1 LKLTILTTGGTID
14 KTYNE
19 YEGSLLNNKTII
31 EEILASLRLPDL
43 FIKYVRV
50 LNKDSLDMT
59 ENDRSLILNAV
70 VTAIPSSD
78 GIIIIHGTDT
88 LSVTGEFL
96 FKNLPDL
103 LIPIILTGAMRP
115 YEFKDSDARQNVTEA
130 LFASRIAPAGIW
142 LTMHNRLLSFPGVV
156 KDRENLTFI
165 KNK

>member
-1 LKLTILTTGGTID
+1 MKLTILTTGGTID